1 MKIQPQGNIQANR
14 FCQAFS
20 LVELM
25 VTSAVGLLL
34 LTVVAVMFTFGLRSF
49 ASMGNYSEL
58 DGKSR
63 RALDLITRDVRQAS
77 RVLSYQSNATSRV
90 LTLTNFT
97 GGTLVYSWDAAS
109 GLLTCD
115 KTGESTAVYLTGCD
129 LWNATLFQRTPG
141 TNNNFYT
148 TADPATCKLINMSWR
163 CSRAVMGRKLNTES
177 VLTAQ
182 IVLRNKQ

>member
-1 MKIQPQGNIQANR
+1 MQTNIKSNR
-14 FCQAFS
+14 QSQVFS

-25 VTSAVGLLL
+25 VTSGLGLLL
-34 LTVVAVMFTFGLRSF
+34 LTVVAVMFSFGLRSF
-49 ASMGNYSEL
+49 ASLGNYAEL

-97 GGTLVYSWDAAS
+97 GGTLVYTWDAS
-109 GLLTCD
+109 TGLLTCD
-115 KTGESTAVYLTGCD
+115 RTGEPTAVYLSGCD
-129 LWNATLFQRTPG
+129 LWDAALFQRTPG

-163 CSRAVMGRKLNTES
+163 CSRAVIGRKINTES